1 MHAFWYFIR
10 QMLRQR
16 ARVAIILLFASLS
29 AGGIGASLVGLGP
42 LLKMVLDKDEG
53 KSLVSIAHEF
63 NAGDHWIEVPQW
75 LIDQLPEDRFDGVVF
90 IIASLLLATTI
101 SSICNFMHLYL
112 SGSLSISMTAKIRQK
127 AFRTVINLPLM
138 TVVSRGPT
146 EFVARIVRDT
156 VELQRGF
163 IALTSKAV
171 SHVAKGAAALGAAF
185 VFDWRLTAGACVAG
199 PLLAIVLR
207 KIGKKVRRGTRGS
220 LKAQE
225 GLLRISTESLQGLRS
240 VKANTGERA
249 ASRQFRKV
257 NKEVVRQEL
266 KVRTARA
273 MSSPAVEGLVILATG
288 LLVIIAAGL
297 IIEGSM
303 SLPSFV
309 LTIGA
314 LTVAGTSFRPLAGL
328 VTEMQAAAAPAER
341 LLDIIHEKP
350 EQPGEA
356 KLPALARHAKS
367 IEFENVSLTYPGAEQ
382 QTLRDV
388 TLRIPWGERVA
399 IVGPNGAGKT
409 TLASLVPRLV
419 VQDAGIVKIDGVDIA
434 RVSLRSL
441 RRQIGLVAQETV
453 LFRGSIA
460 DNIAYGMGRRVS
472 REQIVDAAKR
482 AHADEFIRR
491 LAGVPGG
498 YDADI
503 AEQGASLSG
512 GQRQRLAIARAI
524 LRDPSILI
532 LDEATSQIDAES
544 EAHIAAALEDFCRG
558 RTAIII
564 AHRLATV
571 VNADRIVVME
581 AGRIVDQ
588 GTHAAL
594 LNRCELYRRLTH
606 TQLIA
611 TG

>member
-1 MHAFWYFIR
+1 MNAFWHFIR
-10 QMLRQR
+10 LMLRQR
-16 ARVAIILLFASLS
+16 ARVAVILVFASLS

-42 LLKMVLDKDEG
+42 LLQMVLDKDEG
-53 KSLVSIAHEF
+53 KSLVTMAHEF
-63 NAGDHWIEVPQW
+63 NAKDQW
-75 LIDQLPEDRFDGVVF
+75 FKIPEWAVAQLPEDRFGGVVF
-90 IIASLLLATTI
+90 IIGGLLIATTI
-101 SSICNFMHLYL
+101 ASFCNFMHLYL
-112 SGSLSISMTAKIRQK
+112 SGSLSISMTARIRQQ

-171 SHVAKGAAALGAAF
+171 SHIAKGAAAMGAAL
-185 VFDWRLTAGACVAG
+185 VFDWRLTLGACVAG

-249 ASRQFRKV
+249 AARQFRKI
-257 NKEVVRQEL
+257 NKEVVAQEL
-266 KVRTARA
+266 KVRTGRA
-273 MSSPAVEGLVILATG
+273 MSTPAVEGLVILATG
-288 LLVIIAAGL
+288 LLAIIAAGL

-303 SLPSFV
+303 SLPNFV

-314 LTVAGTSFRPLAGL
+314 LTVAGASFRPLAGL
-328 VTEMQAAAAPAER
+328 ITEMQAAAAPAQR
-341 LLDIIHEKP
+341 LLEILDEKP

-356 KLPALARHAKS
+356 MLPALPRHSKS
-367 IEFENVSLTYPGAEQ
+367 IEFENISLTYPGAEQ
-382 QTLRDV
+382 QTLRDI

-419 VQDAGIVKIDGVDIA
+419 VPNAGRVRIDGVDVA
-434 RVSLRSL
+434 GVSLRSL

-460 DNIAYGMGRRVS
+460 DNIAYGMGGHVT
-472 REQIVDAAKR
+472 REQIIDAAKR
-482 AHADEFIRR
+482 ARADEFIRR
-491 LAGVPGG
+491 IPGG

-544 EAHIAAALEDFCRG
+544 EAQIAAALEEFCKG

-571 VNADRIVVME
+571 VNADRIVVMD

-588 GTHAAL
+588 GPHAAL
-594 LNRCELYRRLTH
+594 LGRCELYRRLTH

>member
-10 QMLRQR
+10 QMLRYR
-16 ARVAIILLFASLS
+16 ARVAVIIMFATLS
-29 AGGIGASLVGLGP
+29 AGGIGAGLVGLGP
-42 LLKMVLDKDEG
+42 LLQMVLDEDKG
-53 KSLVSIAHEF
+53 KSLVTLAQDF
-63 NAGDHWIEVPQW
+63 NAEDNWVDIPVWIVER
-75 LIDQLPEDRFDGVVF
+75 LPVDRFDGVVF
-90 IIASLLLATTI
+90 IIAALLVATTFA
-101 SSICNFMHLYL
+101 SVCNFMHLYL
-112 SGSLSISMTAKIRQK
+112 SGALSISMTAKIRQQ
-127 AFRTVINLPLM
+127 AFRTVVNLPLM

-171 SHVAKGAAALGAAF
+171 SHVAKGAAALVAAF
-185 VFDWRLTAGACVAG
+185 VFDWRLALGACVAG

-240 VKANTGERA
+240 VKANTGERT
-249 ASRQFRKV
+249 ASLQFRRV
-257 NKEVVRQEL
+257 NKEVMRQEL

-273 MSSPAVEGLVILATG
+273 MSSPAVEGLVIVAVGALAIVAT
-288 LLVIIAAGL
+288 GL

-303 SLPSFV
+303 SLPNFV

-314 LTVAGTSFRPLAGL
+314 LTVAGASFRPLAGL
-328 VTEMQAAAAPAER
+328 ITEMQAAAAPAQR
-341 LLDIIHEKP
+341 LLEILGEP
-350 EQPGEA
+350 SEQPGEA
-356 KLPALARHAKS
+356 RLPALPRHSKS
-367 IEFENVSLTYPGAEQ
+367 IEFDSVSLTYPGTEQ
-382 QTLRDV
+382 QTLCDV
-388 TLRIPWGERVA
+388 SLTIPWGERVA

-409 TLASLVPRLV
+409 TLVSLVPRLV
-419 VQDAGIVKIDGVDIA
+419 VQNEGKVLIDGTDISG
-434 RVSLRSL
+434 VSLRTL

-460 DNIAYGMGRRVS
+460 DNIAYGMGASVT
-472 REQIVDAAKR
+472 REQVIDAAVR
-482 AHADEFIRR
+482 AHADDFIRR
-491 LAGVPGG
+491 IPGG

-524 LRDPSILI
+524 LRNPSILI

-544 EAHIAAALEDFCRG
+544 EAQIAAALEAFSRG

-581 AGRIVDQ
+581 NGTIADQ

-611 TG
+611 SA

>member
-16 ARVAIILLFASLS
+16 SRVAVILLFATLS
-29 AGGIGASLVGLGP
+29 AGGIGASFVGLGP
-42 LLKMVLDKDEG
+42 LLNMVLDKDEG
-53 KSLVSIAHEF
+53 KSLVSLATEF
-63 NAGDHWIEVPQW
+63 NAQDKWIKVP
-75 LIDQLPEDRFDGVVF
+75 DFVVNVLPEDRFDGVVF
-90 IIASLLLATTI
+90 IIAGLLIATTI
-101 SSICNFMHLYL
+101 ASICNFMHLYL
-112 SGSLSISMTAKIRQK
+112 SGALSISMTAKIRQQ
-127 AFRTVINLPLM
+127 AFRTVVNLPLM
-138 TVVSRGPT
+138 TVVSRGPS

-163 IALTSKAV
+163 IALTSKSV
-171 SHVAKGAAALGAAF
+171 SHVAKGAAALAAAF
-185 VFDWRLTAGACVAG
+185 IFDWGLTLGACVAG
-199 PLLAIVLR
+199 PLLALVLR

-225 GLLRISTESLQGLRS
+225 GLLRVSTEALQGLRS

-249 ASRQFRKV
+249 ASRQFRTI
-257 NKEVVRQEL
+257 NREVMLHEL
-266 KVRTARA
+266 KVRTGRA
-273 MSSPAVEGLVILATG
+273 MSTPAVEGLVLIAVGALA
-288 LLVIIAAGL
+288 IIAAGL
-297 IIEGSM
+297 IIDGSL
-303 SLPSFV
+303 SLPRFV

-314 LTVAGTSFRPLAGL
+314 LTVAGASFRPLAGL

-341 LLDIIHEKP
+341 LLEILGEPP
-350 EQPGEA
+350 EQPGRA
-356 KLPALARHAKS
+356 KLPALARHTKS
-367 IEFENVSLTYPGAEQ
+367 IEFDGVSLTYAGAEQ
-382 QTLRDV
+382 QTLIDISL
-388 TLRIPWGERVA
+388 TIPFGERVA

-409 TLASLVPRLV
+409 TLVSLVPRLV
-419 VQDAGIVKIDGVDIA
+419 VQNEGKVLIDGTDIA
-434 RVSLRSL
+434 GVSLRSL

-460 DNIAYGMGRRVS
+460 DNIGYGMGASVS
-472 REQIVDAAKR
+472 REQIIDAAVR
-482 AHADEFIRR
+482 ARADEFIRR
-491 LAGVPGG
+491 IPGG
-498 YDADI
+498 YDADL

-524 LRDPSILI
+524 LRNPTILI

-544 EAHIAAALEDFCRG
+544 EAQIGAALEAFSRG

-581 AGRIVDQ
+581 GGRIADQ
-588 GTHAAL
+588 GTHNEL

-606 TQLIA
+606 TQLIPSA
-611 TG
+611 